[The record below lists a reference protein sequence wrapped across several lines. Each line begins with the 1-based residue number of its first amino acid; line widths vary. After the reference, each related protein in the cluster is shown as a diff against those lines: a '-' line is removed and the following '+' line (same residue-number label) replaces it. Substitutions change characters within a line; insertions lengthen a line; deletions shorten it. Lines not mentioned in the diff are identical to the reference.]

1 MSIKI
6 AYLFLCHKDPE
17 FVQRTAVKLTSGTPN
32 HIFIHVDKKV
42 LLPHLFELLHQS
54 GFLYF
59 RKATSESRELLDYI
73 DEVHKRETAG

>member
-6 AYLFLCHKDPE
+6 AYLVLCHKDPE

-42 LLPHLFELLHQS
+42 LLPHLFELLH
-54 GFLYF
+54 
-59 RKATSESRELLDYI
+59 
-73 DEVHKRETAG
+73 